1 MKVTFMGAGS
11 TVFAKNVLGDIM
23 STPALREC
31 EIALYDIDGV
41 RLEES
46 YIMVT
51 ALNRNINESRAKVEK
66 YLGVENRKDALR
78 GADFVVNAIQV
89 GLYDPCTIIDFEVP
103 KKYGLRQTIADSN
116 GIGGIF
122 RALRTIPVLKDF
134 TDDMAEVCPNAYFL
148 NYTNPMAQLAG
159 YLGRYTPIKSVG
171 LCHSVQGCSRNLL
184 KDLGI
189 EYKEPL
195 RESIAG
201 INHMG
206 WLLELEDAD
215 GNDLYPEI
223 RKRAIA
229 ILESG
234 KTDHHDL
241 VRYEYIR
248 RLGYYCTESSE
259 HNAEYNNFFIKAK
272 YPELIE
278 RYNIPLDEYPRRCIN
293 QIENWKKDREK
304 YMHDDVTHTRTTE
317 YASYIMEAIVTD
329 IPYKIGGNVINNGL
343 IPNLP
348 AEACVEVA
356 CLVNKNGIQ
365 PCAQKPLPLQL
376 AAMNSAMIGV
386 QLLTIDAAVTQKKE
400 TIYQAAMLDPHTSS
414 ELSIDEIIRLCDDL
428 IEAHG
433 SYLPKYH

>member
-223 RKRAIA
+223 RERAIA

-259 HNAEYNNFFIKAK
+259 HNAEYNDFFIKAK

-278 RYNIPLDEYPRRCIN
+278 RYNIPLDEYPRSCIN

-386 QLLTIDAAVTQKKE
+386 QLLTIEAAVTQKKE